1 MRANARLAWSTAGI
15 SLLVLLPFLVRL
27 VIQET
32 ARYRI
37 RGDESRVSE
46 LLASRKFKE
55 ARRLATK
62 LAARTDLEQQPR
74 HKLLLQKAI
83 SELALGKPEQA
94 YADLHEIEG
103 TLELL
108 ADHLGFWMAQALENM
123 DERKGAISA
132 YEDFLIRS
140 DHRALRDSVSLRLAA
155 LYSNRDNF
163 KRSFELYEETV
174 RRSPHL
180 KPEAL
185 FLMGQTLEADQSR
198 EAAQEKWKQLIAS
211 YPAHPRALQAV
222 SKLPAKPGALGA
234 YRRAI
239 VYYHHGQH
247 RRAARAF
254 RQFLTRYP
262 QHDLASEAEYQ
273 LGRSYLA
280 ARQYAKAEK
289 TFSKA
294 HRRHQVPAAL
304 YRVAGIQVRRNRD
317 LEATGTYERFAAAY
331 PHHDLA
337 PRALWQAAKAAE
349 RNNRFASAEEYYA
362 ALAKRYPESD
372 YGEPAAWSVGFM
384 RYCRD
389 EYREAMQLFGELAL
403 SLREPHLIDQSFY
416 WAGKSAERL
425 NLGLRAQSYFTK
437 AASGFPRS
445 YYSARALSLGYPNP
459 TRVKPRLPLPA
470 RPEEGPGIEGIE
482 GIEFLQ
488 RADFLHELGLDHLA
502 AVELQEVERGN
513 SGNTAAL
520 MVIRD
525 RYERFGLLDR
535 ALVTATRI
543 ATGDSSESILAHLYP
558 DYYWEEVVKAGLE
571 ADLDP
576 YLILAVIRQESFFN
590 EDAVSRVGARG
601 LMQIMPRT
609 GRRLARSMGLRRFES
624 QALFDPAVSIRM
636 GSRFLGDQV
645 RAFDGPT
652 SGMGFQLGLAAY
664 NAGPHV
670 ARKWIDRF
678 PLEDPDA
685 FVERIP
691 YRETRLY
698 VKKILK
704 NYTIYKA
711 LANV

>member
-1 MRANARLAWSTAGI
+1 M
-15 SLLVLLPFLVRL
+15 
-27 VIQET
+27 QET

-37 RGDESRVSE
+37 RGDESKVSE
-46 LLASRKFKE
+46 LLANKKFKQ

-62 LAARTDLEQQPR
+62 LAAREDLEQQPR
-74 HKLLLQKAI
+74 NKLILQKAI
-83 SELALGKPEQA
+83 SELSMGKPEQA

-108 ADHLGFWMAQALENM
+108 VDHLSFWMAQALENM
-123 DERKGAISA
+123 GERRGAISA
-132 YEDFLIRS
+132 YEDFLMRS
-140 DHRALRDSVSLRLAA
+140 EHRALRDSVSLRLAT
-155 LYSNRDNF
+155 LYV
-163 KRSFELYEETV
+163 KHHSFERPLELYEETV

-180 KPEAL
+180 IPEVL
-185 FLMGQTLEADQSR
+185 YLMGQTLEADESR
-198 EAAQEKWKQLIAS
+198 EAAQKKWRQLIAG

-222 SKLPAKPGALGA
+222 WKLPAKSGPLGA

-239 VYYHHGQH
+239 VYYRHGQH
-247 RRAARAF
+247 HRAARAF
-254 RQFLTRYP
+254 RQFLTKYP
-262 QHDLASEAEYQ
+262 KHNLASDAEYQ
-273 LGRSYLA
+273 LGRSYLGSG
-280 ARQYAKAEK
+280 QYAKAEQ

-294 HRRHQVPAAL
+294 HRKHRIPAAL
-304 YRVAGIQVRRNRD
+304 YRMAGIQVRKNRD
-317 LEATGTYERFAAAY
+317 LEATGTYEKFADTY
-331 PHHDLA
+331 PRHELA

-349 RNNRFASAEEYYA
+349 RNNRFASAEQYYA
-362 ALAKRYPESD
+362 ALAERYPESD
-372 YGEPAAWSVGFM
+372 YREPAAWSVGFM
-384 RYCRD
+384 HYCQD

-403 SLREPHLIDQSFY
+403 SMREPHLVDQSFY

-425 NLGLRAQSYFTK
+425 KLKQRAQSYFTK
-437 AASGFPRS
+437 AARGFPRS
-445 YYSARALSLGYPNP
+445 YYSARALSLGYSNP
-459 TRVKPRLPLPA
+459 TQVKPRPGLRAP
-470 RPEEGPGIEGIE
+470 PEDIAGIDQ
-482 GIEFLQ
+482 IEFLQ
-488 RADFLHELGLDHLA
+488 RADILHELGLDHLA
-502 AVELQEVERGN
+502 AVELREVERIN
-513 SGNTAAL
+513 TKNTAAL
-520 MVIRD
+520 KVIRD
-525 RYERFGLLDR
+525 RYESFGLLDR
-535 ALVTATRI
+535 ALVMATRI
-543 ATGDSSESILAHLYP
+543 ANADSSESTLAHLYP
-558 DYYWEEVVKAGLE
+558 DYYWSEVVKASRE

-624 QALFDPAVSIRM
+624 RTLFDPSVSIRM

-645 RAFDGPT
+645 RAFDGQT

-664 NAGPHV
+664 NAGPHI

-711 LANV
+711 LADV